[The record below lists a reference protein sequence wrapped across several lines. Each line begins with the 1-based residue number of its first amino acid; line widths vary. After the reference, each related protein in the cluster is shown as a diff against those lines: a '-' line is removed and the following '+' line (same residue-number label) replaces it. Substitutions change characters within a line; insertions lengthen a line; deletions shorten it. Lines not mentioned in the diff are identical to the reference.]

1 MSTTSLGPPDGG
13 WGWVVV
19 FASFVCTSVVD
30 GVCNSYGLFLPHIMA
45 YFGESRA
52 KSSLAGSLMA
62 GGFLSVGPVV
72 SAVIHQFGCR
82 TSMMSGAI
90 LTTAA
95 LVLCRFSPNIDVFIF
110 FFGIAGGV
118 GLGFIY
124 LPSMVMVG
132 YYFDRHRALA
142 LGIVSAGA
150 GAGMLAIA
158 PACAFFLSQFD
169 WKNSCMLMAAFPLQ
183 CLVMGA
189 LMRPM
194 DMRRDQ
200 STESFVGDNGNSH
213 DIEKKAITRRR
224 SSRKADCALLT
235 PGWLQTSS
243 YHDVRKLDT
252 IGRSFA
258 AITEHDGRV
267 TNTPTSHN
275 VTDHVMNTVHTTAND
290 HMRHE
295 SHVTSRHSKSA
306 GNLAKPT
313 NRCHHVRQVGASVG
327 HRSRSCG
334 ELTAVSTRRP
344 SAARK
349 CDGFH
354 ASADPLH
361 RKDLIYGGSLAAL
374 AVVEFPPARRAL
386 SAGAR
391 EPSRRAWR
399 GACSSL
405 GNLLDLSVLRNVYF
419 VIISFASVFIQLG
432 YYIPFVF
439 LADYAASLGVDP
451 SSTAS
456 LLVIIGVTNTIGRVT
471 AGALANVPSVNILH
485 LNNVSLVI
493 TGVATALCGAL
504 CNCFAHLAIYAAV
517 FGFFVAAF
525 VPLSTMFLINYLRI
539 SKLTKAF
546 GLLSLVRGLSS
557 VAGPPIAGAIRDAS
571 TSYSPTFYFAGALFV
586 TAGLVH
592 YLLPVVDW
600 WRPATPP
607 PHDASEVVVN
617 VCDDDKESY
626 YCSV

>member
-1 MSTTSLGPPDGG
+1 MVYMTTLSLRRLH
-13 WGWVVV
+13 
-19 FASFVCTSVVD
+19 CHY
-30 GVCNSYGLFLPHIMA
+30 C
-45 YFGESRA
+45 
-52 KSSLAGSLMA
+52 
-62 GGFLSVGPVV
+62 
-72 SAVIHQFGCR
+72 
-82 TSMMSGAI
+82 
-90 LTTAA
+90 
-95 LVLCRFSPNIDVFIF
+95 
-110 FFGIAGGV
+110 
-118 GLGFIY
+118 
-124 LPSMVMVG
+124 
-132 YYFDRHRALA
+132 
-142 LGIVSAGA
+142 
-150 GAGMLAIA
+150 
-158 PACAFFLSQFD
+158 
-169 WKNSCMLMAAFPLQ
+169 LQ

-213 DIEKKAITRRR
+213 DIEIKPSPGDDQPT
-224 SSRKADCALLT
+224 ADCTLLT

-258 AITEHDGRV
+258 AITEHDGLV

-374 AVVEFPPARRAL
+374 AVVEFPPARRAP

-456 LLVIIGVTNTIGRVT
+456 LLVIIGASSRLRTV
-471 AGALANVPSVNILH
+471 SIL
-485 LNNVSLVI
+485 LYFIIFYIL
-493 TGVATALCGAL
+493 L
-504 CNCFAHLAIYAAV
+504 Y
-517 FGFFVAAF
+517 
-525 VPLSTMFLINYLRI
+525 LII
-539 SKLTKAF
+539 
-546 GLLSLVRGLSS
+546 
-557 VAGPPIAGAIRDAS
+557 
-571 TSYSPTFYFAGALFV
+571 
-586 TAGLVH
+586 
-592 YLLPVVDW
+592 
-600 WRPATPP
+600 
-607 PHDASEVVVN
+607 
-617 VCDDDKESY
+617 SY
-626 YCSV
+626 YILLYLIISYYILSYFILLYLILFHFIIYYILLYFIISYYILLYLIISYYILLYLIISYYILFHFISFYYILLYFINFFYILLYFIIFYYILLYFIIFYYILLYFSIF

>member
-1 MSTTSLGPPDGG
+1 MVYMTTLSLRRLH
-13 WGWVVV
+13 
-19 FASFVCTSVVD
+19 CHY
-30 GVCNSYGLFLPHIMA
+30 C
-45 YFGESRA
+45 
-52 KSSLAGSLMA
+52 
-62 GGFLSVGPVV
+62 
-72 SAVIHQFGCR
+72 
-82 TSMMSGAI
+82 
-90 LTTAA
+90 
-95 LVLCRFSPNIDVFIF
+95 
-110 FFGIAGGV
+110 
-118 GLGFIY
+118 
-124 LPSMVMVG
+124 
-132 YYFDRHRALA
+132 
-142 LGIVSAGA
+142 
-150 GAGMLAIA
+150 
-158 PACAFFLSQFD
+158 
-169 WKNSCMLMAAFPLQ
+169 LQ

-213 DIEKKAITRRR
+213 DIEIKPSPGDDQPT
-224 SSRKADCALLT
+224 ADCTLLT

-258 AITEHDGRV
+258 AITEHDGLV

-374 AVVEFPPARRAL
+374 AVVEFPPARRAP

-456 LLVIIGVTNTIGRVT
+456 LLVIIGASSRLRTV
-471 AGALANVPSVNILH
+471 SIL
-485 LNNVSLVI
+485 LYFIIFYYILLYFI
-493 TGVATALCGAL
+493 IFYYILL
-504 CNCFAHLAIYAAV
+504 YFIIFYYILLY
-517 FGFFVAAF
+517 
-525 VPLSTMFLINYLRI
+525 LII
-539 SKLTKAF
+539 
-546 GLLSLVRGLSS
+546 
-557 VAGPPIAGAIRDAS
+557 
-571 TSYSPTFYFAGALFV
+571 
-586 TAGLVH
+586 
-592 YLLPVVDW
+592 
-600 WRPATPP
+600 
-607 PHDASEVVVN
+607 
-617 VCDDDKESY
+617 SY
-626 YCSV
+626 YILSYFILLYIIIFYYILLYFIICYYILLYFVIFCYILLYFVIFCYILLYFVIF